1 MSERDRDDQPAAAP
15 GDDEATPPAE
25 RDPESFGA
33 EWVDP
38 DDAAEEMAD
47 ETEGRS

>member
-1 MSERDRDDQPAAAP
+1 MSERDRDDEPARAP
-15 GDDEATPPAE
+15 EPVPPAE
-25 RDPESFGA
+25 RDPEAFGA
-33 EWVDP
+33 DWVDP

>member
-1 MSERDRDDQPAAAP
+1 MSERDRDNEPTTGPASEAAP
-15 GDDEATPPAE
+15 PAD
-25 RDPESFGA
+25 RDPDAFGA